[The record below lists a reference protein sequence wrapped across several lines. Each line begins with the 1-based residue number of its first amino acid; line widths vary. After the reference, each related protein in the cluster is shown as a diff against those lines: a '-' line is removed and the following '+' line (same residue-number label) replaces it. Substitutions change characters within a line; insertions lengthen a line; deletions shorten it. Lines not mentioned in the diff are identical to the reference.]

1 MHISRD
7 VTATIRA
14 NMKHHE
20 PIVLVYERHDQDAR
34 YKLLG
39 DVSESVAAKYGT
51 GGGNMPIVVEYD
63 GAEDIDGKEV
73 L

>member
-1 MHISRD
+1 M
-7 VTATIRA
+7 
-14 NMKHHE
+14 
-20 PIVLVYERHDQDAR
+20 YERHDQDAR

-63 GAEDIDGKEV
+63 VGIAEQSE
-73 L
+73 